1 VSAVRQITVE
11 VVVDTTDVAEEWTV
25 EHYVVVLKVGEF
37 EYLGRPR
44 GEESEANEEAALVRL
59 ALRVAA

>member
-1 VSAVRQITVE
+1 MTAVRQVTVE
-11 VVVDTTDVAEEWTV
+11 VVTDTTDVAEEWTAT
-25 EHYVVVLKVGEF
+25 HHVVVLRIGEF

-44 GEESEANEEAALVRL
+44 GEKSEAEEEAALVRI